1 MTEMTTE
8 TKFEVGK
15 WYKRGDGELIRVVC
29 VDAPGG
35 YPVIGVDDGGAPWT
49 FSFAGRRVSSYIDSR
64 LDLIPIPIEPKKK
77 GVVWVNVYGDKDF
90 AFHFTKEAAERNF
103 TPSRLARIR
112 VDWEEGR
119 FDE

>member
-77 GVVWVNVYGDKDF
+77 GVVWANVYESGAVVTFLYKDSALF
-90 AFHFTKEAAERNF
+90 SGEDA
-103 TPSRLARIR
+103 LARIR
-112 VDWEEGR
+112 VEWEEGR
-119 FDE
+119 FDG